1 MNFFETENAD
11 CILCGE
17 IEDDDHFFKCNDPI
31 MQDAQE
37 EIIMDL
43 CKSLKKIN
51 TSPSIIRTMKLYI
64 QKWMSNKNHTQ
75 ITTLHPN
82 IQHHQEITLAIKQQ
96 EHIGWDHFVR
106 GRLSKLWKVA
116 QKTYQGQKYTSKW
129 PLLCIKA
136 IATSTQKIWEIR
148 NIMKFGTDSQ
158 VMTNH
163 QNRLKPK
170 IMAYYNTYRQTIPR
184 TQHKLFQVPLQI
196 RLTFSP
202 KENTQWIETKFLSN
216 YLLFFSHP
224 TQT

>member
-1 MNFFETENAD
+1 MTN
-11 CILCGE
+11 
-17 IEDDDHFFKCNDPI
+17 
-31 MQDAQE
+31 
-37 EIIMDL
+37 
-43 CKSLKKIN
+43 KK
-51 TSPSIIRTMKLYI
+51 
-64 QKWMSNKNHTQ
+64 HTQ
-75 ITTLHPN
+75 NTTLQPN
-82 IQHHQEITLAIKQQ
+82 IQPHQEITLAIKQQ

-136 IATSTQKIWEIR
+136 ITNTTLKIWEIR

-163 QNRLKPK
+163 QKRLKPK
-170 IMAYYNTYRQTIPR
+170 IMAYYDTYHQTIPR

-202 KENTQWIETKFLSN
+202 KENTQWIKTVKLAKKIHKLQEKEFYKSFYPITRYFPAIQNRQNTSSNPQQKLKPKEINTSNNPRKSYKQTKILH
-216 YLLFFSHP
+216 YITRQPLPAP
-224 TQT
+224 TDAPT